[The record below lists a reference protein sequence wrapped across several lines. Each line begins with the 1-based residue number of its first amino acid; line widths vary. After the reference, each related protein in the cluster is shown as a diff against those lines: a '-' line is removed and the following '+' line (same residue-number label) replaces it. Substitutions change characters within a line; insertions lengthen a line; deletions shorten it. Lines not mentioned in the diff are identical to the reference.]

1 MLTVILARIC
11 GHLWTYVVRNFKFIQ
26 SYFPQY
32 FVVIVVI
39 AVVVVVVVIIVV
51 VVVVALFNSKIGS
64 HT

>member
-39 AVVVVVVVIIVV
+39 AVVVVVVII
-51 VVVVALFNSKIGS
+51 VVVALFNSKIGS